1 MIRGFA
7 PRQANRRG
15 RRFFHPPSPEQV
27 NIMEYSVL
35 NFAAQG
41 MYLVL
46 VLSLPPIAVASI
58 VGLML
63 SLFQAITQLQ
73 EQTLSFGVKL
83 ISVGVTLFMISDWF
97 GAEIMKFSREIF
109 DRFHLIV

>member
-1 MIRGFA
+1 
-7 PRQANRRG
+7 
-15 RRFFHPPSPEQV
+15 
-27 NIMEYSVL
+27 MEYSAL

-46 VLSLPPIAVASI
+46 ILSLPPIAVASV
-58 VGLML
+58 VGLLL

-83 ISVGVTLFMISDWF
+83 ICVGITLFMISGWF
-97 GAEIMKFSREIF
+97 GAELMKFSREIF
-109 DRFHLIV
+109 DRFYLIT